1 MASSGVGIRVGAG
14 SVSKS
19 MSQYSSTGSGVDCPN
34 TTDSGVDLTMG
45 SGLGMD
51 MAYGSG
57 FGMNVMADSGSMAV
71 GASSLWSM
79 ASTGSGSR
87 FVGSSGVVLEDLP

>member
-45 SGLGMD
+45 SGLGVD
-51 MAYGSG
+51 MAYG

-71 GASSLWSM
+71 GASSFWSM